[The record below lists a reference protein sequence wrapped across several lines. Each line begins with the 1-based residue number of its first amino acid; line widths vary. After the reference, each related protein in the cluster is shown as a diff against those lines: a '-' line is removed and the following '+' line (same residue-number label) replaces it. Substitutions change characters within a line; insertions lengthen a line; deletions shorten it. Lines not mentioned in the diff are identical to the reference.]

1 MTIKFKKRVKNG
13 KSKQTV
19 PGIFHGSYL
28 LNAKTFSL
36 GQDHPS
42 NTAGENGMI
51 EIDQILTPAHT
62 SFETERDYQMILS
75 DVLSDI
81 L

>member
-1 MTIKFKKRVKNG
+1 M
-13 KSKQTV
+13 
-19 PGIFHGSYL
+19 L
-28 LNAKTFSL
+28 SL
-36 GQDHPS
+36 GQDHPY